1 MLTPVSSKLE
11 VVSWIVERSLNNW
24 CFSTIFQIMTQR
36 RWWNATLTSSMT
48 CTDSGVYSTWYRL
61 RNFRVILKQ
70 FDFLQVTRTRKVTCV
85 NCGFF
90 LFEFSKSNP
99 HKKLSEG
106 REFLGNSWH
115 QLNYPQKCPPII
127 RTNGTKDK
135 RHFTTK
141 NDNLCSNV
149 TLTKL
154 LFKPQEENS
163 KSFICHILLTFN
175 KLLLLNPDK
184 ITDRFLPGIFLLK
197 CY

>member
-1 MLTPVSSKLE
+1 MSQMM
-11 VVSWIVERSLNNW
+11 
-24 CFSTIFQIMTQR
+24 FQIMTQR
-36 RWWNATLTSSMT
+36 RWSCVRLTLSTMF
-48 CTDSGVYSTWYRL
+48 TDSAVYSTSYRS
-61 RNFRVILKQ
+61 RSFPVISKQ
-70 FDFLQVTRTRKVTCV
+70 CDFLQVRRTKNHFGVKCVSRFSSENLVT
-85 NCGFF
+85 
-90 LFEFSKSNP
+90 LI
-99 HKKLSEG
+99 HKRKLSEG
-106 REFLGNSWH
+106 RELLGNSWH

-141 NDNLCSNV
+141 NDNLCSKV

-154 LFKPQEENS
+154 LFKEQEENS

>member
-11 VVSWIVERSLNNW
+11 VVSWIVKRSINNW

-106 REFLGNSWH
+106 RELFRNSWH
-115 QLNYPQKCPPII
+115 QLSYPHKCSPII
-127 RTNGTKDK
+127 RTN
-135 RHFTTK
+135 RTTPSLPEK
-141 NDNLCSNV
+141 NIIFAEKWHWQNCY
-149 TLTKL
+149 
-154 LFKPQEENS
+154 
-163 KSFICHILLTFN
+163 
-175 KLLLLNPDK
+175 LNPREF
-184 ITDRFLPGIFLLK
+184 RFIHLSHFILF
-197 CY
+197 